1 MDIKENLIKI
11 KRVLHRNREEI
22 ARGISITL
30 TVIFVIVLGFA
41 AFRIIQSDKQME
53 LEASQ
58 PKDESKIQIK
68 PGWDY
73 GESGFNKVAENANYI
88 LEADYTTGEIRVT
101 EKKSGYKWYSNPPD
115 RKNDMIV
122 AMRSRLNSQLHI
134 TFLDMETRA
143 VVEQDNYTAS
153 IKKGGMS
160 HELVENGV
168 KFTFAFPVA
177 NVYIPVQYTL
187 CDDGFQAE
195 ILTSEIERVG
205 SDAYVIE
212 TISFLPFFG
221 AAGLED
227 DGYLFVPDGSGA
239 LINYNN
245 GKQACTT
252 YSAPVYGRN
261 PTLEKTEQDSV
272 KERISLPVFGG
283 KTNDHAYIGVVV
295 SGDSSSVITGY
306 TSRKTNSY
314 NTVYSTAVFREY
326 SLLIRNTSVDVGV
339 QTRLLSYSDELFN
352 GKNYTVRY
360 FFAEGE
366 KANYTGMAELYRN
379 YLEKSEKLKN
389 SDLADDKYLVLDL
402 VGAVSIEKY
411 VMGIKR
417 PVVTAM
423 TTYNE
428 VVEIVKELKSRG
440 VDNIIINYIG
450 ALDGGLDNKMYSK
463 VTTES
468 SLGTKKEFRNMISY
482 LEQEGVK
489 LFLETNPVDLYN
501 NGNGYDENRDTVK
514 TFFNK
519 YAFQYKYELDS
530 LKPTSDRWHL
540 LHPALTN
547 EFVNKFVDS
556 AAKWN
561 IKNISLDRLGEVIY
575 TDYADDVPST
585 TKMDTLEYWQAA
597 MKSASEK
604 ADYLMVH
611 GGNAYV
617 APYAD
622 VITDSAEGSSD
633 FDMVD
638 QTVPFYQLVFQNNT
652 VLTTAPLNTTVDY
665 TEGFLKALET
675 GCSLKYNLVYGD
687 VSALVGTKYNTM
699 VSYSYEFWK
708 DIIVEEYLMM
718 NKATQAFAGEQI
730 VRHEMLDAK
739 VSLTEYE
746 SGTVIVNYSD
756 ESYTYQGTLIGP
768 RDYLVLAGG
777 AK

>member
-1 MDIKENLIKI
+1 MNIKENLFKI

-22 ARGISITL
+22 SRGISITL
-30 TVIFVIVLGFA
+30 TVILVIVLGFA
-41 AFRIIQSDKQME
+41 AFRILQSDKQME
-53 LEASQ
+53 LEASL
-58 PKDESKIQIK
+58 PKDESEIKIEK
-68 PGWDY
+68 GWDY
-73 GESGFNKVAENANYI
+73 GESGFNTVAENENYI
-88 LEADYTTGEIRVT
+88 LAADYTTGEIRVT
-101 EKKSGYKWYSNPPD
+101 EKKSGYEWFSNPPD

-122 AMRSRLNSQLHI
+122 AMRSRLNSQMHV
-134 TFLDMETRA
+134 TFLNMETRA
-143 VVEQDNYTAS
+143 VVEQDNYAAS

-168 KFTFAFPVA
+168 KFTFAFPAA

-187 CDDGFQAE
+187 CEDGFKAE
-195 ILTSEIERVG
+195 ILTSEIKRVG
-205 SDAYVIE
+205 SNAFLVE
-212 TISFLPFFG
+212 TISFLPYFG
-221 AAGLED
+221 AAGLDD

-245 GKQACTT
+245 GKQACSI

-261 PTLEKTEQDSV
+261 PTLEKTEEETV
-272 KERISLPVFGG
+272 KERASLPVFGG
-283 KTNDHAYIGVVV
+283 KTGDHAYIGVVV
-295 SGDSSSVITGY
+295 SGDSSSIITGS
-306 TSRKTNSY
+306 TSRKTSSY
-314 NTVYSTAVFREY
+314 NAAYSTAVFREY
-326 SLLIRNTSVDVGV
+326 SLLIRNTSVDVGI
-339 QTRLLSYSDELFN
+339 QTRLLSHSDELFN

-379 YLEKSEKLKN
+379 YLEKTQQLKDSE
-389 SDLADDKYLVLDL
+389 LADDKYLVLDL

-423 TTYNE
+423 TTYNQ
-428 VVEIVKELKSRG
+428 VVEIVKELKSKG
-440 VDNIIINYIG
+440 IDNIIINYIG
-450 ALDGGLDNKMYSK
+450 ALNGGLDNKMYSK

-468 SLGTKKEFRNMISY
+468 ALGTKKEFRNMISY

-489 LFLETNPVDLYN
+489 LFLETNPVDIYN
-501 NGNGYDENRDTVK
+501 NGNGYDKNRDSVK
-514 TFFNK
+514 SFFNK

-530 LKPTSDRWHL
+530 LKPTTDRWHL
-540 LHPALTN
+540 LHPELT
-547 EFVNKFVDS
+547 EGFVNKFVDS

-561 IKNISLDRLGEVIY
+561 IKNISLARLGEVVY

-585 TKMDTLEYWQAA
+585 TKMDTLEFWQAA

-604 ADYLMVH
+604 ADYFMMH

-622 VITDSAEGSSD
+622 VITDSSVGSSD
-633 FDMVD
+633 FDMED
-638 QTVPFYQLVFQNNT
+638 QAVPFYQLVFQNNT
-652 VLTTAPLNTTVDY
+652 VLTTTPLNTTVDY

-687 VSALVGTKYNTM
+687 VSELVGTKYNTM

-708 DIIVEEYLMM
+708 DIIVEEYLEM
-718 NKATQAFAGEQI
+718 NKATQAFAGEKI
-730 VRHEMLDAK
+730 VRHEMLEPK

-746 SGTVIVNYSD
+746 SGTLIVNYND
-756 ESYTYQGTLIGP
+756 ESYTYQGTLVGP
-768 RDYLVLAGG
+768 RDYLVISGG